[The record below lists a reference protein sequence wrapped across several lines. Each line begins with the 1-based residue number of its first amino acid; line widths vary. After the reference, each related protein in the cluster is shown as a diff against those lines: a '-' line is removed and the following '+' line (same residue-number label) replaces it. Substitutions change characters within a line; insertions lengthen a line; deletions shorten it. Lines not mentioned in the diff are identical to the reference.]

1 VGRGSENIYAKVK
14 GWLQGKYKN
23 VDLQKF
29 LGLKDALPQG
39 HRILL
44 HYRADFVRQG
54 EKINPSALDVVRLL
68 G

>member
-1 VGRGSENIYAKVK
+1 V
-14 GWLQGKYKN
+14 LQGKYKN

-39 HRILL
+39 HRTLL
-44 HYRADFVRQG
+44 HYRADFVRHG
-54 EKINPSALDVVRLL
+54 DKINPSALDVVRLL